1 MEILM
6 TRLSIFFASALVFAS
21 TLFAAAPPVYEVTTV
36 AGTPGVAGNRDGDAH
51 TALFN
56 RPTWLDV
63 LTWSYDFPAVN
74 AGDIYVVDRVNQ
86 ALRFIS
92 GNTVKTLPINPAL
105 TLNFG
110 GPFGGGI
117 LIEPGSGGCG
127 AAEYVS
133 GLFVASSGSNRVPL
147 MSFFGGLADRDGGYI
162 LGDGTAGQRDGD
174 SRSAQLRN
182 PTGIA
187 RSHEYEWHNLDQ
199 RYLYIADSDNHTIR
213 RVRWYYSFEG
223 CPDPAIMETF
233 AGSPGTPGF
242 RDGVGEARFN
252 EPRGLATYLD
262 GSIVVADSG
271 NHVIRKVSSAGIVTT
286 IAGVPGVPGSDDG
299 PAFQAHLNTPSGL
312 DVAPN
317 GDIFI
322 TDTANHTIRL
332 LSPDGQLRTIAGTPG
347 LAGYADGFGPN
358 ARFSGPVGIH
368 VAPDG
373 TILVADTSNN
383 VIRRLVATAS
393 LNHPRLIRP

>member
-1 MEILM
+1 MRI
-6 TRLSIFFASALVFAS
+6 LSIAATFLLASSL
-21 TLFAAAPPVYEVTTV
+21 LAAAPPAYEVTTV
-36 AGTPGVAGNRDGDAH
+36 AGTPGVAGNRDGDAS

-63 LTWSYDFPAVN
+63 VTYSYDYPQVN

-92 GNTVKTLPINPAL
+92 GNGVRTLSVDPAL
-105 TLNFG
+105 ALNFG

-117 LIEPGSGGCG
+117 LIEPGGGGCG
-127 AAEYVS
+127 GGVYS
-133 GLFVASSGSNRVPL
+133 GGLFVASSGSNRVPL
-147 MSFFGGLADRDGGYI
+147 MSFLGGLANRDGGFI

-174 SRSAQLRN
+174 SRSSQFRN
-182 PTGIA
+182 PTGIT
-187 RSHEYEWHNLDQ
+187 RSREYEWHNLDQ
-199 RYLYIADSDNHTIR
+199 RFLYIADSDNHTIR
-213 RVRWYYSFEG
+213 RVRWNYSAEG
-223 CPDPAIMETF
+223 CPDPSIMETF
-233 AGSPGTPGF
+233 AGSPGAAGF
-242 RDGVGEARFN
+242 ADAISSPLAARFN

-262 GSIVVADSG
+262 GSVIVADSG
-271 NHVIRKVSSAGIVTT
+271 NHVIRRISTDGVVTT

-299 PAFQAHLNTPSGL
+299 PARQAHLNTPSGL

-332 LSPDGQLRTIAGTPG
+332 LSPDGQLRTIAGAPG
-347 LAGYADGFGPN
+347 LAGYADGFGSD

-373 TILVADTSNN
+373 SILVADTSNN